1 LGAGNGSQSH
11 THAFTLLKRRIV
23 ATWPQFF
30 SNIGIK
36 LAAAFSFT
44 IMIDNLIYT
53 DKREVPE
60 IDKTL
65 IEFLEKHLSN
75 EFPDILKGN
84 RDELLVH
91 QGKLEVVKALKFLY
105 DEQNRR
111 DDSF

>member
-1 LGAGNGSQSH
+1 MECG
-11 THAFTLLKRRIV
+11 THAFTLLEPPIV
-23 ATWPQFF
+23 ATRPQFFF
-30 SNIGIK
+30 SNIGMK

-60 IDKTL
+60 INKTL

-111 DDSF
+111 DDSFP